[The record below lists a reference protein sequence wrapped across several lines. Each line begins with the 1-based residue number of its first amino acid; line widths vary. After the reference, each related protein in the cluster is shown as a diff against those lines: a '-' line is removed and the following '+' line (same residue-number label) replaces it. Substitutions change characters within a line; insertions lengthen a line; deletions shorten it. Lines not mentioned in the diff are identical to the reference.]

1 MEDSSLLTLRMV
13 SSKCQLL
20 NNVAAALEW
29 SKVQSYIASKPGC
42 IHVCMY
48 NMVIFIMYLHIYM
61 CVCVLRVGKKMQ
73 IHVLIFVL
81 IPPQLI
87 HVIVQK

>member
-1 MEDSSLLTLRMV
+1 
-13 SSKCQLL
+13 
-20 NNVAAALEW
+20 
-29 SKVQSYIASKPGC
+29 
-42 IHVCMY
+42 
-48 NMVIFIMYLHIYM
+48 M